1 MKGNNVPTCL
11 VLLGSLTLLSCTSP
25 PAQQT
30 SAPGSRPTSLAV
42 QPGGNNAEAADFAKA
57 ITELTRQTWPKAR
70 AVWNLE
76 LTPQEVAGDILT
88 YRRHVTHCKATVS
101 MSDEWLRQ
109 TESEQRTF
117 LRSSLDVLHKAPAFQ
132 SGALDYYPNS

>member
-76 LTPQEVAGDILT
+76 LTPQEVAGDI
-88 YRRHVTHCKATVS
+88 
-101 MSDEWLRQ
+101 
-109 TESEQRTF
+109 
-117 LRSSLDVLHKAPAFQ
+117 
-132 SGALDYYPNS
+132 